1 MYVVLFMLIK
11 INSLLASKIHEG
23 RENKFITNE
32 LLMLQK
38 INWGDLHLLYK
49 SLGQHKNKL

>member
-1 MYVVLFMLIK
+1 MHVVLFMLIK
-11 INSLLASKIHEG
+11 INSLLASKIHEW

-38 INWGDLHLLYK
+38 KNRQGAASTYFINP
-49 SLGQHKNKL
+49 